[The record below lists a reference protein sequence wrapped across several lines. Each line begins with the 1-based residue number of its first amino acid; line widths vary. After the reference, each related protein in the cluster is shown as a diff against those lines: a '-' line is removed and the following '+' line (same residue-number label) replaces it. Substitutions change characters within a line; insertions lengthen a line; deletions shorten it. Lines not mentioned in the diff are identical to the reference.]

1 MFKKE
6 KNYDYFD
13 YFTCSA
19 SFACE
24 AANYLQDS
32 LNAFNAST
40 FHTRM
45 ESMHEIE
52 NRADDEKHHM
62 MSRLFH
68 EFLPPIDR
76 EDIVELSNNL
86 DDVVDAID
94 EAILRVDMYCL
105 TAMRPEVLE
114 FTKLIVRC
122 CSELQ
127 EVVAEFK
134 NFKKSAKLREAIVTV
149 NSTESEGDKLYAK
162 CIRSLYT
169 DPSIDAKAVLAWSSV
184 YEDLEMCLDACEK
197 AVNVIEGVI
206 MKNT

>member
-13 YFTCSA
+13 YFTRSA

-24 AANYLQDS
+24 AANYLQES
-32 LNAFNAST
+32 LNAFDVSS

-45 ESMHEIE
+45 EKMHEIE
-52 NRADDEKHHM
+52 NRADDEKHDM

-76 EDIVELSNNL
+76 EDIVELSHNL

-94 EAILRVDMYCL
+94 EAMLRVDMYCL
-105 TAMRPEVLE
+105 AAMRPEVLA
-114 FTKLIVRC
+114 FTQLIVRC
-122 CSELQ
+122 CAELQ
-127 EVVAEFK
+127 EAVTEFK
-134 NFKKSAKLREAIVTV
+134 NFKKSTKLREAVVTV
-149 NSTESEGDKLYAK
+149 NSTESEGDKLYAE
-162 CIRSLYT
+162 CIRTLYT
-169 DPSIDAKAVLAWSSV
+169 DASIDAKAVLAWSSV
-184 YEDLEMCLDACEK
+184 YEDLEMCLDACEN
-197 AVNVIEGVI
+197 AVDVIESVI